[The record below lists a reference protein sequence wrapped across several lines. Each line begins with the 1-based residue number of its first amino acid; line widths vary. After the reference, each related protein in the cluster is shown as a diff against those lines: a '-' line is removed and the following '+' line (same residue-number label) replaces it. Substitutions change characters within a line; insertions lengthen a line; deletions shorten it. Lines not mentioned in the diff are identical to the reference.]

1 MAQKQQSKSERIE
14 SRIPIPIPSRA
25 MTRSQTRTKVML
37 PLVRNLLN
45 RAENCLGRENRALAI
60 IELYEV
66 LNEKIEF
73 VKRYPVFSNT
83 VRRKCAELLQ
93 DCSRLTEGTRNRLI
107 AAIRELGANMGWEE
121 IAK

>member
-1 MAQKQQSKSERIE
+1 MSQKQQSKSECIE
-14 SRIPIPIPSRA
+14 SRIPSRA
-25 MTRSQTRTKVML
+25 MMTRSQTRKQVVL
-37 PLVRNLLN
+37 PLVKNLLN
-45 RAENCLGRENRALAI
+45 RAENFSGCENRALAI

-73 VKRYPVFSNT
+73 VKRYPVFSNA
-83 VRRKCAELLQ
+83 VRRKCAEFLQ
-93 DCSRLTEGTRNRLI
+93 DCSHLTEGTRNRLI

>member
-14 SRIPIPIPSRA
+14 SRIPIPSRA

>member
-1 MAQKQQSKSERIE
+1 M
-14 SRIPIPIPSRA
+14 
-25 MTRSQTRTKVML
+25 M
-37 PLVRNLLN
+37 PLVMNLLN
-45 RAENCLGRENRALAI
+45 RVENCLGRENRALAI

-73 VKRYPVFSNT
+73 VKRHPVFSNT

-93 DCSRLTEGTRNRLI
+93 DCSPLTEGTRNRLI